1 MSVFMNFP
9 QDLVRRANVRR
20 FFCKPYD
27 AVVCQNT
34 EMTRRYKGRPSRKTI
49 VRDFPYVVEIA
60 VPPGGLGKELN
71 AMYAFHQQR
80 SIQVAHLPHRHT
92 DERDYLLWCFAR
104 RAIAEQFAAE
114 FSGTLTG
121 NEAQ

>member
-60 VPPGGLGKELN
+60 VPPGGQCMRFTNNGAFKLRTCRTDTPTN
-71 AMYAFHQQR
+71 ATICFGALPDVQSR
-80 SIQVAHLPHRHT
+80 SSSRLSSPGR
-92 DERDYLLWCFAR
+92 
-104 RAIAEQFAAE
+104 
-114 FSGTLTG
+114 
-121 NEAQ
+121 